1 MFTGLEGLI
10 FFQFVIPFKL
20 FYFPLTI
27 KSLCF
32 HSSQNSKEHFI
43 KAAANEQHWILDL
56 LTVSFQINQ
65 NLIFVTLYT
74 IMNFLSSKIIF
85 IGIAQSSFS
94 HFSVLSFF
102 ISLGA
107 KLLNQLRKTGKY
119 WNALIPP
126 APEILHCCIF
136 SVINKDNV
144 KYCET
149 ACVKCKKIKS

>member
-94 HFSVLSFF
+94 HFSVLSQQNSFF
-102 ISLGA
+102 ISLGD

-126 APEILHCCIF
+126 APEILHCRIF
-136 SVINKDNV
+136 SIINKDLM
-144 KYCET
+144 
-149 ACVKCKKIKS
+149 